1 VGARQTQRL
10 SVRSLLQRAGL
21 SGLYGGIQVE
31 AAGGAGQLD
40 TTHLIFDELGGFGA
54 MMKMFGHD
62 PATTLGSRSFGGTKE
77 WTTRAPMLALSSPD
91 PALGLPAG
99 TILQPKVFV
108 RNTSTKTY
116 TAHIRFNWRSAT
128 AAGKTAPIDL
138 LLKPNATQAVD
149 VAALQAQKLIPAD
162 AHWAAVVLSA
172 PIQPDELLAVAASY
186 DQSGRYGAQTP
197 FSDQLAFHWEGGMWQ
212 VDSTHN
218 SLITATNGGS
228 QTVQAELTVLYN
240 HGSSQYKVGQALAPD
255 EQMLVDLGKLIRN
268 QVPDKDGHTL
278 PPDLTSG
285 AYRLRD
291 LTDTA
296 VGNLYEGK
304 VIVDKTY
311 GHAAYGCGICCG
323 YVDALMGYD
332 PLGVAVASS
341 SAQQVYVE
349 ESCGG
354 GTVLLTED
362 FPTWSTGNTA
372 IATAN
377 KNTISGV
384 AAGTTTDS
392 AKSITLNL
400 GAKGVVDGNP
410 CPTGQFQPSGTTNV
424 APKITSFDPNP
435 IMIGVSKTTLTIN
448 GSGFG
453 TDPTVH
459 LPSGITSTGQ
469 GSTDTQIVLQGV
481 SVALS
486 TTVSND
492 NVTVTAGS
500 QTSAPAALTVDGPY
514 HMIVQSD
521 VTGLCSGCITAVR
534 RIVTYQIQN
543 FSGSNAG
550 TTSVGETGGFGASS
564 CSPNTLPSP
573 TTCSSN
579 FSTLSNGTFSDVWSM
594 NSDAYAPPGCGF
606 TVNDH
611 WQWCPHSPA
620 QTLGTLTG
628 YIHTNAILIN
638 GVLSPA
644 KMAPG
649 TVVPF

>member
-1 VGARQTQRL
+1 
-10 SVRSLLQRAGL
+10 
-21 SGLYGGIQVE
+21 
-31 AAGGAGQLD
+31 
-40 TTHLIFDELGGFGA
+40 
-54 MMKMFGHD
+54 
-62 PATTLGSRSFGGTKE
+62 
-77 WTTRAPMLALSSPD
+77 MLALSSPD

-138 LLKPNATQAVD
+138 LLKPNAAQAVD

-228 QTVQAELTVLYN
+228 QAVQAELTILYN
-240 HGSSQYKVGQALAPD
+240 HGSSQYKVEQTLAPD

-384 AAGTTTDS
+384 AAGTTTDT
-392 AKSITLNL
+392 AKSISLAL
-400 GAKGVVDGNP
+400 GSKGVIDGNP
-410 CPTGQFQPSGTTNV
+410 CPTAFFQASGTTNV
-424 APKITSFDPNP
+424 GPYQVEP
-435 IMIGVSKTTLTIN
+435 IDTASQGPAQCKVQ
-448 GSGFG
+448 
-453 TDPTVH
+453 
-459 LPSGITSTGQ
+459 GQ
-469 GSTDTQIVLQGV
+469 AGWVR
-481 SVALS
+481 
-486 TTVSND
+486 
-492 NVTVTAGS
+492 NVTN
-500 QTSAPAALTVDGPY
+500 Q
-514 HMIVQSD
+514 VQY
-521 VTGLCSGCITAVR
+521 V
-534 RIVTYQIQN
+534 N
-543 FSGSNAG
+543 
-550 TTSVGETGGFGASS
+550 GA
-564 CSPNTLPSP
+564 
-573 TTCSSN
+573 
-579 FSTLSNGTFSDVWSM
+579 
-594 NSDAYAPPGCGF
+594 AYA
-606 TVNDH
+606 V
-611 WQWCPHSPA
+611 
-620 QTLGTLTG
+620 
-628 YIHTNAILIN
+628 
-638 GVLSPA
+638 
-644 KMAPG
+644 
-649 TVVPF
+649 